1 MKFLLKEFQIYVI
14 ISKKLIRYECFL
26 EIISSILQKYF
37 SFMSKAPAA
46 ILVSELTTSLQLHFD
61 DIESQAIAHRILDI
75 SFDCTK
81 LDIYMGK
88 ELTRPADW
96 LDILAR
102 LKNGEPFQYVLGK
115 AFFRSEVFEVNSNT
129 LIPRPETAELVDLV
143 LEKLPTWKT
152 NPTVLDVGT
161 GSGCIPI
168 SIKMEQAHAQV
179 YAWDISNE
187 ALAVAKRNADK
198 LHVEVQFSQTDL
210 FKWAE
215 STQLWDIIVSNPP
228 YVLEEEASQMER
240 HVLDF
245 EPHLALFV
253 PNDDPL
259 KYYKALSDFASSSL
273 HTHGWLVLEI
283 NRAYGQEIIELLNLN
298 GFTNISLHTDFRDNH
313 RFVSA
318 MKS

>member
-1 MKFLLKEFQIYVI
+1 
-14 ISKKLIRYECFL
+14 
-26 EIISSILQKYF
+26 
-37 SFMSKAPAA
+37 MSKAPAA
-46 ILVSELTTSLQLHFD
+46 ILVSELMTSLQPHFD
-61 DIESQAIAHRILDI
+61 DKESQAIAHQILDI

-81 LDIYMGK
+81 LDVYMGK
-88 ELTRPADW
+88 ELTRPIDW
-96 LDILAR
+96 IDILAR
-102 LKNGEPFQYVLGK
+102 LKKGEPFQYVLGK

-259 KYYKALSDFASSSL
+259 KYYKALSDFASFSL

>member
-1 MKFLLKEFQIYVI
+1 MY
-14 ISKKLIRYECFL
+14 
-26 EIISSILQKYF
+26 
-37 SFMSKAPAA
+37 KAPAA
-46 ILVSELTTSLQLHFD
+46 ILVSELTTSLQPHFD
-61 DIESQAIAHRILDI
+61 DKESQAIAHRILDI

-96 LDILAR
+96 VDILAR

-187 ALAVAKRNADK
+187 ALEIAKRNANKFQVDV
-198 LHVEVQFSQTDL
+198 HFSHRDL

-228 YVLEEEASQMER
+228 YVLEEEALQMER

-259 KYYKALSDFASSSL
+259 KYYKALSDFANCSL

-283 NRAYGQEIIELLNLN
+283 NRAFGQEIIELLNLK
-298 GFTNISLHTDFRDNH
+298 GFTNVSLHTDFRDNH

>member
-1 MKFLLKEFQIYVI
+1 
-14 ISKKLIRYECFL
+14 
-26 EIISSILQKYF
+26 
-37 SFMSKAPAA
+37 
-46 ILVSELTTSLQLHFD
+46 
-61 DIESQAIAHRILDI
+61 
-75 SFDCTK
+75 
-81 LDIYMGK
+81 
-88 ELTRPADW
+88 
-96 LDILAR
+96 
-102 LKNGEPFQYVLGK
+102 
-115 AFFRSEVFEVNSNT
+115 
-129 LIPRPETAELVDLV
+129 
-143 LEKLPTWKT
+143 
-152 NPTVLDVGT
+152 
-161 GSGCIPI
+161 
-168 SIKMEQAHAQV
+168 MEQPHAQV

-187 ALAVAKRNADK
+187 ALEIAKRNADK
-198 LHVEVQFSQTDL
+198 LQAQVHFSKTDL

-313 RFVSA
+313 RFVTA